1 MVISHLVIR
10 NYHRCNCLPDDL
22 TLLQILNPE
31 IRTMKKIFLLLSV
44 FILLAVSQTNAQC
57 AMCKRTAETNIES
70 QHKQSAGKSLNS
82 GILYLLS
89 IPYLIGAVGAI
100 AWYRNRKN
108 GN

>member
-1 MVISHLVIR
+1 
-10 NYHRCNCLPDDL
+10 
-22 TLLQILNPE
+22 
-31 IRTMKKIFLLLSV
+31 MKKTV
-44 FILLAVSQTNAQC
+44 LLASFLFLFAGADTFAQC

-70 QHKQSAGKSLNS
+70 QHKQSAGRSLNS

-89 IPYLIGAVGAI
+89 VPYLIGAVGAI